1 VKTPN
6 LIHLKNVTRE
16 YPIGDGK
23 VAALRDITL
32 EIPPG
37 VITLITGPS
46 GSGKSTLLNII
57 GSIDLPDTGEV
68 IVNGNHIELLN
79 RDQRA
84 DYRNINCG
92 FIFQNFN
99 LIPVLSAVENVTL
112 PQQICGTNTAHN
124 KEYAMTLLNEVGLG
138 DFSDFPVNRLSG
150 GQMQRVAIARS
161 LINHP
166 NIILADEPTANLD
179 HKTALDIL
187 ELLKKMIILTPKT
200 SIIIAT
206 HDMSLLEYADLH
218 FEIVDGQLLQ
228 NQ

>member
-1 VKTPN
+1 MKDPN

-16 YPIGDGK
+16 YPIGEGK
-23 VAALRDITL
+23 VAALRNVTL

-37 VITLITGPS
+37 VIALVTGPS

-68 IVNGNHIELLN
+68 IVNGNHIERLSRN
-79 RDQRA
+79 QRA
-84 DYRNINCG
+84 DYRNNNCG

-99 LIPVLSAVENVTL
+99 LIQVLSALENVTL
-112 PQQICGTNTAHN
+112 PQQICGTKTPHS
-124 KEYAMTLLNEVGLG
+124 KEYAMTLLDQVGLA

-161 LINHP
+161 LINQP

-179 HKTALDIL
+179 HKTASDIL
-187 ELLKKMIILTPKT
+187 DLLKKMITLMPKT
-200 SIIIAT
+200 SIVIAT
-206 HDMSLLEYADLH
+206 HNMSLLDYGHLH
-218 FEIVDGQLLQ
+218 FEIVDGQLLS
-228 NQ
+228 N